1 MVSSF
6 LLLIPFQLSLFR
18 YFKGLSTKGYQWFLS
33 RHLFSGFLVS
43 TYVRFFFT
51 QQVCAKNGFKEMAH
65 LRERGMSNTRNIMDE
80 PIEEINVPILRPT
93 RYDPRREP
101 PLLIYRNFNRFADWI
116 VNLVPAPIRR
126 RVDRRIERLRSEMED
141 IYARYRGIRLP
152 RRTEAPLRGYLN
164 TYRIDGQRGYDQTTF
179 VQYARPRMMRLLR
192 GMTRPIKM
200 KLILTCRFQKGDD
213 TTDFNSHAN
222 VREVMQGDNIGDI
235 INSMIEKILANI
247 EKFQNMG
254 SGWQFE
260 SVVSLDINVDPYSP
274 LGGAS
279 YIEIPKELAGKHAII
294 NPRNERDNKCFM
306 WSVTSAAFPKKK
318 DPQRIGRE
326 MMKNAAK
333 LNWEGIVFPTP
344 LQQVYRFER
353 QNPYSI
359 NVYGWDG
366 KKVYPLRIGK
376 IDKDKPCINLLLLSN
391 EETNHYCSIKN
402 MSALTA
408 SQYNKHKGKRF
419 ICDYCCNSF
428 QREESLQKHE
438 EYCSNHKAVRVRM
451 PEKGTKLVFKKYN
464 RRMRVP
470 FIVYADFEALPEGI
484 STCQPSDSDSYTN
497 KYQKHKPCG
506 FCYYIKCFNDELF
519 LPVLR
524 HYTITH
530 EDESVGM
537 AFVNSLVKDIRM
549 IYKRFRWK
557 KDLLITHEEEREF
570 QEARVCHICELLSND
585 KVKDHCHLTG
595 RYRGA
600 AHTNCNLEFKL
611 PKFYPVI
618 FHNLSGY
625 DTHMFIKDLAEIPGE
640 IDCISKTEEKYISFT
655 KTILV
660 DAFTPKGGTKEEKV
674 TRKIRFVD
682 SLKFM
687 ASSLEKLVNNLSH
700 YPNLQKHFRGPQ
712 LELVKR
718 KGVYPYDYM
727 NCIEKL
733 GETCL
738 PPIECWYSRLN
749 DSNISEGDFEHANK
763 VWDAFGMKTMRDYH
777 DLYLKT
783 DTLLLADVFESFRDI
798 CLHHYKLDPAWYFTA
813 PGLAWD
819 ACLKMTQVELE
830 LLHDQDML
838 LMVEK
843 GIRGGVSM
851 ISTRFGR
858 ANNKYMTK
866 DRDGEEYDPGK
877 PSTYIP
883 YLDANNLYGYAMSKK
898 LPTHGFRWMT
908 PTELEYWS
916 FLTCIV
922 EVDLE
927 YPLDLHDLHN
937 DYPLA
942 PDHLQVGRV
951 EKLIPN
957 LYRKE
962 NYVVHYEAL
971 KTYVKYGLK
980 VTKIHR
986 GIVFHDSPWMKP
998 YIDFNTKLRMQ
1009 SKNNFEKDFFKLMN
1023 NSVFGKTME
1032 DVRKRTDIKLVT
1044 TPEQASKFINKPN
1057 YTHRTTFSPNLVAI
1071 HMGKTEIHMVKP
1083 VYLGMC
1089 ILDISKTLMY
1099 EFYYGYIKPKYGEK
1113 VKLLFTDTD
1122 SLMFLIE
1129 TEDFY
1134 KDIAPDVHKWFDTSN
1149 FPPNN
1154 SFGISTGVNKMVIG
1168 MFKDEVGGKIVI
1180 EFVGL
1185 RAKNYSYLCDGEEY
1199 KKCKGIKKS
1208 VTERDIHH
1216 EDYINCLFEEVQL
1229 RRRMNVFQ
1237 SHLHDVYSKEI
1248 NKIALSA
1255 NDDKRVVL
1263 KDGVHTLAHGHF
1275 RNYMRV

>member
-1 MVSSF
+1 
-6 LLLIPFQLSLFR
+6 
-18 YFKGLSTKGYQWFLS
+18 
-33 RHLFSGFLVS
+33 
-43 TYVRFFFT
+43 
-51 QQVCAKNGFKEMAH
+51 
-65 LRERGMSNTRNIMDE
+65 MSVNNSILDS
-80 PIEEINVPILRPT
+80 PIIEEIEEPIIRPT
-93 RYDPRREP
+93 RYVPRREP

-116 VNLVPAPIRR
+116 VNLVPEPIRR
-126 RVDRRIERLRSEMED
+126 RVDRRIGRLRTEMEN
-141 IYARYRGIRLP
+141 IYARYRGIQLP
-152 RRTEAPLRGYLN
+152 HRTEAPLRGYLN

-260 SVVSLDINVDPYSP
+260 SVVSLDINVDPFTS
-274 LGGAS
+274 LGGA
-279 YIEIPKELAGKHAII
+279 YYFPLPYEIAVKKAII
-294 NPRNERDNKCFM
+294 NPKNNDDECFK
-306 WSVTSAAFPKKK
+306 WVVTEAVFPRKKNR
-318 DPQRIGRE
+318 QRIE
-326 MMKNAAK
+326 EKLKENAAK
-333 LNWEGIVFPTP
+333 LNWGGIDFPTP
-344 LQQVYRFER
+344 IEQISRFER
-353 QNPYSI
+353 QNPFYI
-359 NVYGWDG
+359 NVYGWKG
-366 KKVYPLRIGK
+366 KRVYPLRIGK
-376 IDKDKPCINLLLLSN
+376 KDKDKQCINLLLLSN
-391 EETNHYCSIKN
+391 EETNHYCLINK

-419 ICDYCCNSF
+419 VCDYCSSSF
-428 QREESLQKHE
+428 QREESLRKHE
-438 EYCSNHKAVRVRM
+438 EYCSNHKAVRVKM
-451 PEKGTKLVFKKYN
+451 PKKGTMLGFKNYQRK
-464 RRMRVP
+464 MRVP
-470 FIVYADFEALPEGI
+470 FVVYADFESFTIPI
-484 STCQPSDSDSYTN
+484 STCSPSDDKSYTRQ
-497 KYQKHKPCG
+497 YQKHEPCSY
-506 FCYYIKCFNDELF
+506 CYYIKCFDDEIF
-519 LPVLR
+519 PPILR
-524 HYTITH
+524 RYTITRK
-530 EDESVGM
+530 DVNVGEI
-537 AFVNSLVKDIRM
+537 FVRNLEADIKR
-549 IYKRFRWK
+549 IYKRFKWEK
-557 KDLLITHEEEREF
+557 AMWTTPEEDYEF
-570 QEARVCHICELLSND
+570 EEATVCHICESPLHQD

-600 AHTNCNLEFKL
+600 THNQCNLAFKL
-611 PKFYPVI
+611 PKFYPVL

-625 DTHMFIKDLAEIPGE
+625 DSHLFIKDLAETPGE
-640 IDCISKTEEKYISFT
+640 IKCIAKTEENYISFT
-655 KTILV
+655 KTIVV
-660 DAFTPKGGTKEEKV
+660 DSFTKWDSTIHNYKEIRIRRE
-674 TRKIRFVD
+674 IRFLD
-682 SLKFM
+682 SYKFM
-687 ASSLEKLVNNLSH
+687 PSSLDKLAGNLSQH
-700 YPNLQKHFRGPQ
+700 ANLQRHFEGKQ

-727 NCIEKL
+727 SSFDRL
-733 GETCL
+733 SETCL

-749 DSNISEGDFEHANK
+749 DTNISVDDYKHAQR
-763 VWDAFGMKTMRDYH
+763 VWDVFGMKTMRDYH
-777 DLYLKT
+777 DLYLRT
-783 DTLLLADVFESFRDI
+783 DVLLLADVLEEFRNL
-798 CLHHYKLDPAWYFTA
+798 CQKNYGLDPAWYFTA

-819 ACLKMTQVELE
+819 ACLKMTQVKLE

-962 NYVVHYEAL
+962 NYVVHYKAL
-971 KTYVKYGLK
+971 RMYVKYGLK

-1009 SKNNFEKDFFKLMN
+1009 SKNEFEKNFFKLMN

-1032 DVRKRTDIKLVT
+1032 DVRKRIDIKLVT
-1044 TPEQASKFINKPN
+1044 TPKEANKFINKPN
-1057 YTHRTTFSPNLVAI
+1057 YTGRTTFSDNLVAI
-1071 HMGKTEIHMVKP
+1071 HMAMTSIPMNKP
-1083 VYLGMC
+1083 KYLGMC

-1099 EFYYGYIKPKYGEK
+1099 DFYYGYLKPKYGDK
-1113 VKLLFTDTD
+1113 VRLLFTDTD
-1122 SLMFLIE
+1122 SLMIEVE

-1149 FPPNN
+1149 FPTNH
-1154 SFGISTGVNKMVIG
+1154 SSGISTGVNKMVIG
-1168 MFKDEVGGKIVI
+1168 MFKSEVGGKII
-1180 EFVGL
+1180 TEFVGL
-1185 RAKNYSYLCDGEEY
+1185 RAKNYSYVCDGKEY

-1208 VTERDIHH
+1208 VTEKDIHH
-1216 EDYINCLFEEVQL
+1216 EDYINCLFEDVQL
-1229 RRRMNVFQ
+1229 RRKMNVIR
-1237 SHLHDVYSKEI
+1237 SRRHVLRSEEI
-1248 NKIALSA
+1248 NKVALSA

-1263 KDGVHTLAHGHF
+1263 QDGVHTLAHGHF
-1275 RNYMRV
+1275 RNYMRVWR